1 MALVSFPGTPSP
13 YAHDPED
20 DDQDDGSAK
29 MSFLDHLEELRRRI
43 IVSLIAVTVGFFAA
57 WSVIDR
63 ILAFI
68 MAPLTKV
75 IPGGKFIFTEPSEAF
90 MLDLKGAALVGFIL
104 ALPIVMWQVWKFVAP
119 GLYANEKKFA
129 IPFALFSTVF
139 FVLGAAFAHY
149 ALFPWT
155 WAFFGS
161 FSNQNL
167 VFMPSI
173 QPVFSMYTKMLLA
186 MGLVF
191 EMPTVV
197 FFLARIGLVTAS
209 LMLSMFKYA
218 ILVIFIAAAVLTPGQ
233 DIASQCLM
241 AGPMIG
247 LYVVSIGIA
256 WAFGKRRSSD
266 NA

>member
-1 MALVSFPGTPSP
+1 MALVPFPGPQSGALARALVPDEEESP
-13 YAHDPED
+13 GG
-20 DDQDDGSAK
+20 Q
-29 MSFLDHLEELRRRI
+29 MSFLEHLDELRKRI
-43 IVSLIAVTVGFFAA
+43 VNALIAVGVGVVLGFFL
-57 WSVIDR
+57 IDR
-63 ILAFI
+63 ISDFLLG
-68 MAPLTKV
+68 PTRRLLP
-75 IPGGKFIFTEPSEAF
+75 PGSKMIYTQPGEAF
-90 MLDLKGAALVGFIL
+90 SSDVQIALIAGVIFAAPVI
-104 ALPIVMWQVWKFVAP
+104 MYQVWMFIAP

-139 FVLGAAFAHY
+139 FIAGAAFAHY

-161 FSNQNL
+161 FSNENL

-197 FFLARIGLVTAS
+197 FFLARIGLVTAK

-241 AGPMIG
+241 AGPMVG
-247 LYVVSIGIA
+247 LYIVSIGIA
-256 WAFGKRRSSD
+256 WAFGKSRSSE
-266 NA
+266 

>member
-1 MALVSFPGTPSP
+1 MALVTFPGTPSP
-13 YAHDPED
+13 YAEEPED
-20 DDQDDGSAK
+20 EEDDGSAK
-29 MSFLDHLEELRRRI
+29 MSFLDHLEELRRRL
-43 IVSLIAVTVGFFAA
+43 IVSLVAVTIGFFAA
-57 WSVIDR
+57 WAVIDR

-68 MAPLTKV
+68 MGPLTKV
-75 IPGGKFIFTEPSEAF
+75 IPGGKFVYTEPAEAF

-119 GLYANEKKFA
+119 GLYANEKRFA
-129 IPFALFSTVF
+129 IPFALFSTGF
-139 FVLGAAFAHY
+139 FLCGAAFAHY
-149 ALFPWT
+149 MLFPWT

-161 FSNQNL
+161 FSNDQL
-167 VFMPSI
+167 LFLPSI

-197 FFLARIGLVTAS
+197 FFLARIGMVTAG
-209 LMLSMFKYA
+209 LMLRMFKYA

-256 WAFGKRRSSD
+256 WAFGKRRTSE
-266 NA
+266 